1 MPIFELAKGH
11 DWHKGGIEFKDLMV
25 CEKFTL
31 KA

>member
-11 DWHKGGIEFKDLMV
+11 DWHKDRMDFKDLMDG
-25 CEKFTL
+25 EKFTL